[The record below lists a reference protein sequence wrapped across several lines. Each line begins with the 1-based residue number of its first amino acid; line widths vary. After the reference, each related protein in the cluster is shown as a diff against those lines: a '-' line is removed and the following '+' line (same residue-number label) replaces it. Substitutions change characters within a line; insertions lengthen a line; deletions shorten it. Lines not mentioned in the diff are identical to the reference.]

1 MTEKPTQ
8 SQPPPKVP
16 SLGIWKTVG
25 QIVEYHLWRAHG
37 ALTEA
42 VLHLE
47 ARGKY
52 PEQVEELKKL
62 RNELKT
68 IIGEVASHETD

>member
-1 MTEKPTQ
+1 LAEKSNPSPT
-8 SQPPPKVP
+8 PKVP

-37 ALTEA
+37 AFTEA
-42 VLHLE
+42 IMHLE

-52 PEQVEELKKL
+52 PEQIEALKKL
-62 RNELKT
+62 REELKT
-68 IIGEVASHETD
+68 IIEEIGTYENQ